1 MKKLLFFLVA
11 SMLLGVSCQQQNEF
25 GELNNG
31 DAVTVQLNMG
41 IPELATRSGETNMNS
56 GLGAIDNFS
65 ENEWA
70 EYDLRY
76 ILEVYDT
83 DKSLTEPI
91 KAREVQTYEK
101 YQETMF
107 EVRLIPN
114 RNYRFVVWADFVKQG
129 SEDDL
134 NYNTT
139 DLNDITRR
147 SIIAMDE
154 CHDAYFIKEDIRI
167 EDTGLN
173 KSLVLKRPFGKIRV
187 IATDFNE
194 VNYGSEPSH
203 VMVKFHNHD
212 LFTSLNAVTGKA
224 EGKAF
229 NEYEYDITKSKSA
242 YTEGYDKD
250 EANMTLFADYIL
262 ADDMGAQEVNFEIT
276 VWGED
281 GRVIN
286 SHDFNTQIP
295 LERNHLTTIVGNLLT
310 LQNKIEISIDDDF
323 DGEYIRNWD
332 DEAVTLASW
341 SAGQLNANDNY
352 TFELNDGANNFTLI
366 VPQSAIN
373 QTTGKLSPVGAAE
386 FVASEDDLTANTFT
400 IEGLMVEPTRAA
412 AAATVTS
419 GTMKVANWEDG
430 VHVQF
435 DLWYTFDAEAD
446 YTEHQNIRFDFKGA
460 VMAKTT
466 LAQPVITANVD
477 VKNITLTWEAVE
489 GAGSYSITN
498 GDNTEVI
505 TNTEYTF
512 EGEYGTT
519 YTFTV
524 VAIPANE
531 DDYYQS
537 NPVDVVVTTEKLKY
551 EEITV
556 ESIVTS
562 YGGNG
567 TCTLYFY
574 TPNHQRLYNE
584 DVVIC
589 AFLTKTNPTIFVEDE
604 YSYED
609 FDHGASKYSLKINE
623 EWYGGKFETI
633 NVKVTKVADFTF
645 EIDGTFTA
653 TRSPATVYHFKTTYR
668 TPNLDKPKVVA
679 TVNNYKDVTVTWE
692 SVTRA
697 AGYRVSVNGGEA
709 ITVTKPKDESTGTY
723 SYEFTGAYNS
733 EHSISVVAFSESNPD
748 SEAANVTV
756 KTEADPYIYL
766 KPNSNWTQAN
776 ARFAVYTWTKNV
788 NNSETWVNMTAVGDG
803 TYKALKSDLQNSII
817 FCRMS
822 PSTTDNNWNQ
832 DVKWN
837 QTDDLTV
844 PTDGKNLYTVEEG
857 AWDNGGGTWSVK

>member
-11 SMLLGVSCQQQNEF
+11 TMLLGVSCQQQNEF

-91 KAREVQTYEK
+91 KAREVKTYDK
-101 YQETMF
+101 YQETTF

-139 DLNDITRR
+139 DLNNITRN

-154 CHDAYFIKEDIRI
+154 CHDAYFIKEDISI
-167 EDTGLN
+167 KDTGLN

-187 IATDFNE
+187 ITTDFNE

-203 VMVKFHNHD
+203 VMVKFHDHE
-212 LFTSLNAVTGKA
+212 LFDSLNAVTGKA
-224 EGKAF
+224 EGKRF

-242 YTEGYDKD
+242 YTKGYDGD

-262 ADDMGAQEVNFEIT
+262 AGDMGAQEVNFEIT

-281 GRVIN
+281 GREIN

-323 DGEYIRNWD
+323 DGEYIRNWE
-332 DEAVTLASW
+332 DESTPLASW
-341 SAGQLNANDNY
+341 DAGVLNANGNY
-352 TFELNDGANNFTLI
+352 TFELNDGANDFTLI

-373 QTTGKLSPVGAAE
+373 QITGKLSPVGAAE

-435 DLWYTFDAEAD
+435 DLWYTFDDAEAE
-446 YTEHQNIRFDFKGA
+446 YTEYQNIRFDFKGD

-466 LAQPVITANVD
+466 LAQPAITANVD

-531 DDYYQS
+531 DDYYPS
-537 NPVDVVVTTEKLKY
+537 NPVDVVVTTVGLTYKEIEIESTMTRTYAYQHYIHFYGKNAITTR
-551 EEITV
+551 EEIICNFV
-556 ESIVTS
+556 P
-562 YGGNG
+562 G
-567 TCTLYFY
+567 TD
-574 TPNHQRLYNE
+574 P
-584 DVVIC
+584 
-589 AFLTKTNPTIFVEDE
+589 AIFVEGR
-604 YSYED
+604 YTLSGTGRVD
-609 FDHGASKYSLKINE
+609 FGISVEGSKYNFPIE
-623 EWYGGKFETI
+623 EEGKNQSAGRFESIT
-633 NVKVTKVADFTF
+633 VVVTKVSDYTF
-645 EIDGTFTA
+645 DIEGTFTLQQV
-653 TRSPATVYHFKTTYR
+653 PATVYTFKTRYT
-668 TPNLDKPKVVA
+668 TPKLDTPSNVKAEVVK
-679 TVNNYKDVTVTWE
+679 YKDVEVTWD
-692 SVTRA
+692 SVVRA
-697 AGYRVSVNGGEA
+697 TGYRVSVNGGEA
-709 ITVTKPKDESTGTY
+709 ITVTDSEYRFTGTY
-723 SYEFTGAYNS
+723 NS
-733 EHSISVVAFSESNPD
+733 EYSISVVAFSESNPD
-748 SEAANVTV
+748 SKAANVTV
-756 KTEADPYIYL
+756 KTEAAPCIYL
-766 KPNSNWTQAN
+766 KPNSNWKSDG
-776 ARFAVYTWTKNV
+776 ARFAAYFWGAAVGEK
-788 NNSETWVNMTAVGDG
+788 WVSMTAVGDG
-803 TYKALKSDLQNSII
+803 IYEAHLPEGYDYGCNVI
-817 FCRMS
+817 FCRMI
-822 PSTTDNNWNQ
+822 PATENNWNNR
-832 DVKWN
+832 WN
-837 QTDDLTV
+837 QTGNLTV
-844 PTDGKNLYTVEEG
+844 PTDGKNLYTVEENT
-857 AWDNGGGTWSVK
+857 WDNVGGTWSVK

>member
-65 ENEWA
+65 ENEWK

-91 KAREVQTYEK
+91 KAREVKTYDK
-101 YQETMF
+101 YQETTF

-139 DLNDITRR
+139 FLNNITRN

-187 IATDFNE
+187 ITTDFNE
-194 VNYGSEPSH
+194 VNYDSEPSH
-203 VMVKFHNHD
+203 VMVKFHNHN

-224 EGKAF
+224 NGKAF
-229 NEYEYDITKSKSA
+229 NEYEYDITKSESA
-242 YTEGYDKD
+242 YTEGYDED

-281 GRVIN
+281 SREIN

-323 DGEYIRNWD
+323 DGEYIRNWE

-341 SAGQLNANDNY
+341 SAGQLNANGNY

-373 QTTGKLSPVGAAE
+373 QTTGKLSPVGAAK

-435 DLWYTFDAEAD
+435 DLWYTFNAEAD
-446 YTEHQNIRFDFKGA
+446 YTEYQNIRFDFKGD

-466 LAQPVITANVD
+466 LAQPAITANVD

-531 DDYYQS
+531 DDYYPS
-537 NPVDVVVTTEKLKY
+537 NPVDVVVTTVGLTYKEIEIESTSTGTYNYQHIIHFYGKNANTTR
-551 EEITV
+551 EEIICNFV
-556 ESIVTS
+556 P
-562 YGGNG
+562 G
-567 TCTLYFY
+567 TD
-574 TPNHQRLYNE
+574 P
-584 DVVIC
+584 
-589 AFLTKTNPTIFVEDE
+589 AIFVEGTYTRSGTGRVEFGISDNV
-604 YSYED
+604 
-609 FDHGASKYSLKINE
+609 SKYNLPKE
-623 EWYGGKFETI
+623 EGKDQSAGRFESIT
-633 NVKVTKVADFTF
+633 VVVTKVSDYTF
-645 EIDGTFTA
+645 DIEGTFTLQQV
-653 TRSPATVYHFKTTYR
+653 PATVYTFKTRYT
-668 TPNLDKPKVVA
+668 TPKLDTPSNVKAEVVK
-679 TVNNYKDVTVTWE
+679 YKDVEVTWD
-692 SVTRA
+692 SVVRA
-697 AGYRVSVNGGEA
+697 TGYRVSVNGGEA
-709 ITVTKPKDESTGTY
+709 ITVTDSEYVFTGTY
-723 SYEFTGAYNS
+723 NS
-733 EHSISVVAFSESNPD
+733 EYSISVVAFSESNPD
-748 SEAANVTV
+748 SMAAKVTV

-766 KPNSNWTQAN
+766 KPNSNWKSDG
-776 ARFAVYTWTKNV
+776 ARFAIYTWTPDV
-788 NNSETWVNMTAVGDG
+788 NNSETWVAMTAVGDG

-817 FCRMS
+817 FCRMI
-822 PSTTDNNWNQ
+822 PATENNWNNR
-832 DVKWN
+832 WN
-837 QTDDLTV
+837 QTGNLTV
-844 PTDGKNLYTVEEG
+844 PTDGKNLYTVKEG
-857 AWDNGGGTWSVK
+857 TWDNGGGTWSVK

>member
-1 MKKLLFFLVA
+1 
-11 SMLLGVSCQQQNEF
+11 MLLGVSCQQQNEF

-65 ENEWA
+65 KDEWQ

-91 KAREVQTYEK
+91 KAREVQTYEE
-101 YQETMF
+101 YEETTF

-129 SEDDL
+129 SKDDL

-139 DLNDITRR
+139 DLNDITRN

-167 EDTGLN
+167 EYTGLN

-187 IATDFNE
+187 ITTDFNE

-212 LFTSLNAVTGKA
+212 LFTSLNAVTGEA
-224 EGKAF
+224 AGKAF
-229 NEYEYDITKSKSA
+229 NEYDYYITKSNSA
-242 YTEGYDKD
+242 YTEGYDED

-281 GRVIN
+281 GREIN

-310 LQNKIEISIDDDF
+310 LQNKIEISIDDNF

-341 SAGQLNANDNY
+341 SAGQLNANGNY

-373 QTTGKLSPVGAAE
+373 QITGKLSPVGAAE

-412 AAATVTS
+412 AAATVTR

-435 DLWYTFDAEAD
+435 DLWYTFNAEAD
-446 YTEHQNIRFDFKGA
+446 YTEYQNIRFDFKGA

-466 LAQPVITANVD
+466 LAQPAITANVD

-537 NPVDVVVTTEKLKY
+537 NPVDVVVTTVGLTYKEIEIESTSTSAYNYQHVIRFYGKNANTTR
-551 EEITV
+551 EEI
-556 ESIVTS
+556 
-562 YGGNG
+562 
-567 TCTLYFY
+567 
-574 TPNHQRLYNE
+574 
-584 DVVIC
+584 IC
-589 AFLTKTNPTIFVEDE
+589 NFVPGTNPAIFVEGTYTRSGTGLAEFGISDE
-604 YSYED
+604 T
-609 FDHGASKYSLKINE
+609 SKYNLPKE
-623 EWYGGKFETI
+623 EGKDQSAGRFESIT
-633 NVKVTKVADFTF
+633 VVVTKVSAYTF
-645 EIDGTFTA
+645 DIEGTFTLQQV
-653 TRSPATVYHFKTTYR
+653 PATVYTFKTRYT
-668 TPNLDKPKVVA
+668 TPNLDTPKVEA
-679 TVNNYKDVTVTWE
+679 KVNNYKDVEVTWD
-692 SVTRA
+692 SVVRA
-697 AGYRVSVNGGEA
+697 TGYRVSVNGGEA
-709 ITVTKPKDESTGTY
+709 ITVTDSEYNFTGTY
-723 SYEFTGAYNS
+723 NS
-733 EHSISVVAFSESNPD
+733 EYSISVVAFSESNPD
-748 SEAANVTV
+748 STAANVTV

-766 KPNSNWTQAN
+766 KPNANWKTDG
-776 ARFAVYTWTKNV
+776 ARFAAYFFVTPNGKI
-788 NNSETWVNMTAVGDG
+788 TWVDMVLVEGETDIYAVTAPAGYPNV
-803 TYKALKSDLQNSII
+803 I
-817 FCRMS
+817 FCRMKPNS
-822 PSTTDNNWNQ
+822 ANNWNNM
-832 DVKWN
+832 WN
-837 QTDDLTV
+837 QTVDLTV
-844 PTDGKNLYTVEEG
+844 PTDGKTLYTVEEG
-857 AWDNGGGTWSVK
+857 AWSKGGGTWSVK

>member
-1 MKKLLFFLVA
+1 
-11 SMLLGVSCQQQNEF
+11 MLLGVSCQQQNEF

-101 YQETMF
+101 YKETTF

-129 SEDDL
+129 SKEDL

-139 DLNDITRR
+139 DLNKITRN

-154 CHDAYFIKEDIRI
+154 CHDAYFIKEDISI

-323 DGEYIRNWD
+323 DGEYIRNWE
-332 DEAVTLASW
+332 DESTPLASW
-341 SAGQLNANDNY
+341 DAGVLNANGNY

-400 IEGLMVEPTRAA
+400 IEGLEVEPTRAA

-435 DLWYTFDAEAD
+435 DLWYTFNAEAD

-460 VMAKTT
+460 VMAKTSLET
-466 LAQPVITANVD
+466 PVVTASVNI
-477 VKNITLTWEAVE
+477 KEITLTWAAVE
-489 GAGSYSITN
+489 GAAKYSITN
-498 GDNTEVI
+498 GTELPVI
-505 TNTEYTF
+505 TDKTEYTF
-512 EGEYGTT
+512 TGDYATT
-519 YTFTV
+519 YTFAV
-524 VAIPANE
+524 VAIPENE
-531 DDYYQS
+531 DDYYPS
-537 NPVDVVVTTEKLKY
+537 NAAKVIVTTKELKY

-556 ESIVTS
+556 ESIMPS

-589 AFLTKTNPTIFVEDE
+589 AFLTKTNPTIFVEGE
-604 YSYED
+604 YGYED
-609 FDHGASKYSLKINE
+609 FDHGISKYSLIINGE
-623 EWYGGKFETI
+623 GYGGKFETI

-653 TRSPATVYHFKTTYR
+653 TRSPATVYHFKTTYT
-668 TPNLDKPKVVA
+668 TPKLDTPSNVNAEVV
-679 TVNNYKDVTVTWE
+679 NYKDVEVTWD
-692 SVTRA
+692 SVVRA
-697 AGYRVSVNGGEA
+697 TGYRVSVNGSVA
-709 ITVTKPKDESTGTY
+709 QTVTKPEYK
-723 SYEFTGAYNS
+723 FTGAYNS
-733 EHSISVVAFSESNPD
+733 EYSISVVAFSESNPD
-748 SEAANVTV
+748 SDVATV
-756 KTEADPYIYL
+756 AIKTETDPYIYL

-776 ARFAVYTWTKNV
+776 ARFAIYTWTPNV
-788 NNSETWVNMTAVGDG
+788 NNSENWVDMTAVGDG

-817 FCRMS
+817 FCRMN
-822 PSTTDNNWNQ
+822 PATTDHNWNQ
-832 DVKWN
+832 EVTWN
-837 QTDDLTV
+837 KTRDLTI
-844 PTDGKNLYTVEEG
+844 PTDGKNLYTIKAG
-857 AWDNGGGTWSVK
+857 AWTEDANNSGSWSVK